1 MPSFPRH
8 HRSAAISRSFMSFLV
23 MAAAVGHSVASGVP
37 NSAASPAKT
46 DSPAAPAA
54 SAMLPAA
61 ASADINPLDRV
72 RQRLAEKLGAQGSSK
87 GTNPEPPVVRIV
99 NKSQPEPTRAADSLA
114 SEATRQP
121 HGKPSLQNDA
131 LAAKLAAAHRASRS
145 HEPPSSA
152 AAAVVGAPI
161 GGRLAAAV
169 HAPHW
174 DYLGEG
180 GPETWGAM
188 RPEFAAC
195 GNGTRQS
202 PIDIR
207 EGLRLDLEPIRFDYV
222 PSAIRVIDNGHTV
235 QVNVGSGSGI
245 EVMGRR
251 FELVQFHFHRPS
263 EERVDGRR
271 FDMVVH
277 LVHKD
282 PDGKLAVVAVLLNR
296 GAAQPLIQT
305 VWNNLPLEKGMDQ
318 PVRSPV
324 DLNALLPQR
333 RDYFTYMGSLTT
345 PPCTEGVLW
354 MVMKTPVE
362 VSPEQIGIFSR
373 LYPMNAR
380 PLQAAG
386 GRMINESN

>member
-1 MPSFPRH
+1 MPARTETAK
-8 HRSAAISRSFMSFLV
+8 AAT
-23 MAAAVGHSVASGVP
+23 APG
-37 NSAASPAKT
+37 AASV
-46 DSPAAPAA
+46 AAPADA
-54 SAMLPAA
+54 K
-61 ASADINPLDRV
+61 PLDQL
-72 RQRLAEKLGAQGSSK
+72 RQRLADRLGAPGKSGGK
-87 GTNPEPPVVRIV
+87 KADAPVVRLV
-99 NKSQPEPTRAADSLA
+99 NKSEPEPLHASRPAATRAGGEARDQATA
-114 SEATRQP
+114 SNAR
-121 HGKPSLQNDA
+121 
-131 LAAKLAAAHRASRS
+131 AARLAAAYRDSLPR
-145 HEPPSSA
+145 EQRLA
-152 AAAVVGAPI
+152 AGPVAGAPI
-161 GGRLAAAV
+161 GDHPAKLVAGPAP
-169 HAPHW
+169 APHW
-174 DYLGEG
+174 DYRGEG
-180 GPETWGAM
+180 GPESWGALQ
-188 RPEFAAC
+188 PDFATCA
-195 GNGTRQS
+195 NGTRQS

-207 EGLRLDLEPIRFDYV
+207 DGLRLELDPVQFDYA

-235 QVNVGSGSGI
+235 QVNVAAGNSI

-263 EERVDGRR
+263 EERLDGRR

-282 PDGKLAVVAVLLNR
+282 LEGKLAVVAVLLNR

-318 PVRSPV
+318 PVRLPV

-333 RDYFTYMGSLTT
+333 RDYVTYMGSLTT

-380 PLQAAG
+380 PLQDAG
-386 GRMINESN
+386 GRLIKESN